1 LFKKLSLMKFLIYN
15 NKDYWII
22 CLLDLDALI
31 DNMKNTGFL
40 TDSKIESAIRKVP
53 RHNFVPESLKNKA
66 YENEPIRIMKKQT
79 ISQPSVVSR
88 MTEWLDL
95 KEGQKV
101 LEIGSGSGWQSAILA
116 EIVGNGKIFTVERH
130 SELASFA
137 KKNLEKLGIKNV
149 KIILGDGR
157 LGLEEESPFDRIM
170 ITAACR
176 EIPQALLDQLSLD
189 GLLIA
194 PVGDD
199 IQSLIL
205 LRKTPKGIVEIKN
218 QKGYVFV
225 PLV

>member
-1 LFKKLSLMKFLIYN
+1 MFKKLSLMKFLIYY

-40 TDSKIESAIRKVP
+40 TDSKIESALRKVP

-66 YENEPIRIMKKQT
+66 YENAPILIMKKQT

-116 EIVGNGKIFTVERH
+116 KIVGNGKIFTVERH

-176 EIPQALLDQLSLD
+176 EVPQALLDQLSLD

-194 PVGDD
+194 PVGDNT
-199 IQSLIL
+199 QSLIL
-205 LRKTPKGIVEIKN
+205 LRKTPEGIVEIKN